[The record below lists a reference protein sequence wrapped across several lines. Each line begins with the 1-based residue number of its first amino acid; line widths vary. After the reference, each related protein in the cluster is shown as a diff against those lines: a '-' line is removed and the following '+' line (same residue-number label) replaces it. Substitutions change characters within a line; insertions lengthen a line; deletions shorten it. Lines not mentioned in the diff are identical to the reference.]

1 MARVFENDKR
11 NLRDMII
18 VSMTSFPGR
27 ISLVSSAYEHF
38 ILNQTLKCDK
48 YVLWLSR
55 AEFGGEKTADEIGLD
70 GIVNK
75 GLEIH
80 WCDEDSKIHIR
91 HNSLKLWPD
100 AYNLMIDEDIL
111 YPSTYTEELINASRT
126 YPNCVISYFACFEI
140 FTGYRKFE
148 LPRFK
153 KPSIRNKFNGGL
165 VCFPPNTYPQIC
177 FKFESIR
184 DVICPYHDETW
195 VNLFLKLL
203 GVKVFGLHNIKWDI
217 FESNTADKNIINLH
231 DYHKRMVEK
240 YSYDVTQFNQVLYVF
255 PELMRVYK
263 KAVFGLYFFHDKGE
277 IYKYSQKYK
286 QIHQID
292 K

>member
-1 MARVFENDKR
+1 
-11 NLRDMII
+11 MII

-27 ISLVSSAYEHF
+27 IGLVASAYEHF
-38 ILNQTLKCDK
+38 ISNQTLKCDK

-55 AEFGGEKTADEIGLD
+55 VEFGGERTANEIGLG

-75 GLEIH
+75 GVEIH

-111 YPSTYTEELINASRT
+111 YPSTYTEELINASKK
-126 YPNCVISYFACFEI
+126 YHNCVISYFSCFEI

-148 LPRFK
+148 FPRFR

-165 VCFPPNTYPQIC
+165 VCFPPHTFPQIC
-177 FKFESIR
+177 FKYESIR
-184 DVICPYHDETW
+184 DVICPFHDETW
-195 VNLFLKLL
+195 VNLFLKYV
-203 GVKVFGLHNIKWDI
+203 GMKVYGLHRIDWNKLQLNDS
-217 FESNTADKNIINLH
+217 EKNTVNLH
-231 DYHKRMVEK
+231 DFHKKRSEK

-255 PELMRVYK
+255 PELLKAYK
-263 KAVFGLYFFHDKGE
+263 KTVFGLYFFSDKE
-277 IYKYSQKYK
+277 ELLKYSQKYK
-286 QIHQID
+286 RVYVIAKDSH
-292 K
+292 

>member
-1 MARVFENDKR
+1 
-11 NLRDMII
+11 MII

-27 ISLVSSAYEHF
+27 IGLVPSAFEHF
-38 ILNQTLKCDK
+38 ILNQTLKSDK

-55 AEFGGEKTADEIGLD
+55 AEFGGERTANEIGLG

-75 GLEIH
+75 GVEIH

-111 YPSTYTEELINASRT
+111 YPSTYTEELIDASKK
-126 YPNCVISYFACFEI
+126 YPNCVISYFSCFEI

-148 LPRFK
+148 LPRFR

-165 VCFPPNTYPQIC
+165 VCFPPNTFPQIC
-177 FKFESIR
+177 FEYETIR
-184 DVICPYHDETW
+184 DLICPYHDETW
-195 VNLFLKLL
+195 VNLFLKYT
-203 GVKVFGLHNIKWDI
+203 GTKVFGLYRINWASL
-217 FESNTADKNIINLH
+217 ELNTPEKNTINLH
-231 DYHKRMVEK
+231 DFHVKNMDK

-255 PELMRVYK
+255 PELKKIYK
-263 KAVFGLYFFHDKGE
+263 RIVFGMYFFNDKKE
-277 IYKYSQKYK
+277 ILKYRQKHN
-286 QIHQID
+286 QILHI